1 MVTILLK
8 SWKRF
13 PELQYFWCNVFLQ
26 AWTILNRF
34 ISLQFYIEPLFFF
47 LESCEIFQDY
57 SNLWLLIQYMANCF
71 FVFVYKELVQFYL
84 LVRYKNLV
92 QIYRC
97 SVRRVRD
104 TVPKHLF
111 NSHCFLPDVDFASV
125 FLCESI
131 QQFRKFHLI
140 TSLMPL
146 EKSSTIKWIGITE
159 QLRTFLPF
167 LSHLYSLNSNI
178 YYA

>member
-1 MVTILLK
+1 MNNFESFYFSSIL
-8 SWKRF
+8 
-13 PELQYFWCNVFLQ
+13 
-26 AWTILNRF
+26 
-34 ISLQFYIEPLFFF
+34 YIEPLFFVF
-47 LESCEIFQDY
+47 WKAVRYFRTTVIYDCWY
-57 SNLWLLIQYMANCF
+57 STWRIVSLF
-71 FVFVYKELVQFYL
+71 FVYKELVQFYL

-97 SVRRVRD
+97 SVRRVRE

-125 FLCESI
+125 FVCESI